1 MSLKDFC
8 RLVKAAKGFEHPKT
22 ADLEPILDEYDPIM
36 GWDTLGIPAQER
48 PKDL

>member
-8 RLVKAAKGFEHPKT
+8 RLVKPAAGFEVPKAAK
-22 ADLEPILDEYDPIM
+22 LEPMLDEYDPFM
-36 GWDTLGIPAQER
+36 GWDALGIPAQER